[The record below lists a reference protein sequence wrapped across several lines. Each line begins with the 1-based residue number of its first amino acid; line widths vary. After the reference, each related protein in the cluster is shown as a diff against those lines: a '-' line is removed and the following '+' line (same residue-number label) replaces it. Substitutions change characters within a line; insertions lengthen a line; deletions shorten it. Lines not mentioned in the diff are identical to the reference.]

1 MRFLVVVVTTV
12 ATLAFIAASCA
23 MNWKFM
29 TSLGKSEFEQ
39 QIFGSVSVAVSVF
52 IALLPTLI
60 LWAWRERRF
69 LYVALGVP
77 VFLAFVAFS
86 LSSAVGFAAKNRGAL
101 MEDRSLIDA
110 RLYEVKREIEVEE
123 AKGKALGAPRL
134 AVVVQE
140 ALHGLEQDRK
150 WQRSK
155 GCQEATTEAMRTF
168 CKGYF
173 DLKAEVARAG
183 ELTFIEGKI
192 ARLKREARG
201 YEERGG
207 GREADNQ
214 AAVLANLLGLQPVK
228 VERGLTLFLAALVEI
243 GAALGLYFA
252 TGHLRAEGVTN
263 AGLSRGVTIVEGG
276 VLTDVAVPQA
286 LSGALETNRRT
297 GIRTA
302 SRATHEAEPEHQED
316 RSGGIEAW
324 AMWCHS

>member
-123 AKGKALGAPRL
+123 AM
-134 AVVVQE
+134 
-140 ALHGLEQDRK
+140 
-150 WQRSK
+150 
-155 GCQEATTEAMRTF
+155 TEAMRAF

-173 DLKAEVARAG
+173 DLKAEVARAS

-192 ARLKREARG
+192 ARLKSEARD

-263 AGLSRGVTIVEGG
+263 AGPGRGNNDRRRR
-276 VLTDVAVPQA
+276 VLDRRCRASA
-286 LSGALETNRRT
+286 LSGALEADCRT
-297 GIRTA
+297 GIRIA
-302 SRATHEAEPEHQED
+302 SRAAHEAESEYRED

-324 AMWCHS
+324 VMWCHS

>member
-1 MRFLVVVVTTV
+1 MRFLVMVVTTV
-12 ATLAFIAASCA
+12 ATLAFIAASGL
-23 MNWKFM
+23 MNWTFM
-29 TSLGKSEFEQ
+29 TSLGKSEFER
-39 QIFGSVSVAVSVF
+39 QIFGSVSVAVSAF

-110 RLYEVKREIEVEE
+110 RLEGVKREIEVEE
-123 AKGKALGAPRL
+123 AKRKALGAPRL
-134 AVVVQE
+134 AVVVQD

-155 GCQEATTEAMRTF
+155 GCQEVTTEALRAF

-173 DLKAEVARAG
+173 DLKAEAARAG

-192 ARLKREARG
+192 ARLKGEARG
-201 YEERGG
+201 YEEKGG
-207 GREADNQ
+207 GRQADNQ
-214 AAVLANLLGLQPVK
+214 AAVLASALGFQTIE
-228 VERGLTLFLAALVEI
+228 VERGLTLFLAVLVEV

-252 TGHLRAEGVTN
+252 TGHLRDDDGS
-263 AGLSRGVTIVEGG
+263 GGSSRGVTIVEAR
-276 VLTDVAVPQA
+276 VLKDISQPKTEAAPVKQIAGPASGSRRVPRLKRKQN
-286 LSGALETNRRT
+286 SNKT
-297 GIRTA
+297 
-302 SRATHEAEPEHQED
+302 EAGE
-316 RSGGIEAW
+316 
-324 AMWCHS
+324 